1 MKGTVNKKNQ
11 SSIPNNTQI
20 VEFLV
25 QTPVFQKVEE
35 AQLLKLT
42 QHCKAV
48 TFSKGSVVFRDD
60 DPCLYVYFIYKGC
73 VAEFVDHGC
82 NVDVIV
88 KLRHRYDYIGEM
100 GALIDEP
107 YANTAV
113 ALENLVLI
121 KIPKESFIEFIYA
134 NHSAVQF
141 IIRQLIDRLTNAAKK
156 MINVM
161 YLDAEGK
168 LAFTMVRLING
179 GDSSQSISVTQQDLA
194 TAAGLARQTAAKIL
208 ADWRA
213 KGWISTLRG
222 KIFIND
228 LDTLLDIILH
238 SEMQT

>member
-1 MKGTVNKKNQ
+1 MKNPCNKKIQ
-11 SSIPNNTQI
+11 ASALSDQQI
-20 VEFLV
+20 AEFLAS
-25 QTPVFQKVEE
+25 TPIFQKVEE
-35 AQLLKLT
+35 AALLKLA
-42 QHCKAV
+42 QHCKTVSFA
-48 TFSKGSVVFRDD
+48 KGAVVFRDD
-60 DPCLYVYFIYKGC
+60 DPSLYVYFIYKGC

-82 NVDVIV
+82 NVDVII
-88 KLRHRYDYIGEM
+88 KLRHKQDYIGEM
-100 GALIDEP
+100 GALIDAP

-113 ALENLVLI
+113 ALDHLLLI
-121 KIPKESFIEFIYA
+121 KVSKEQFIEFIYQ

-168 LAFTMVRLING
+168 LAFTMVRLISG
-179 GDSSQSISVTQQDLA
+179 SDGSPSISVTQQDLA

-208 ADWRA
+208 AEWRT
-213 KGWISTLRG
+213 KGWISTVRG
-222 KIFIND
+222 KILIND